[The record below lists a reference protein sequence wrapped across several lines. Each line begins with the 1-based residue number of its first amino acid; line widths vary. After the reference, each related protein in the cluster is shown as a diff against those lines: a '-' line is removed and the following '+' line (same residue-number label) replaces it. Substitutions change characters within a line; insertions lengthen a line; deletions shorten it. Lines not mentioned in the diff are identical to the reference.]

1 MHSIECSKDNAK
13 YAGSWKAKEDCA
25 EHQEKPLR
33 LTDRRRNEGGGAKA
47 EELGLKETLVHCAAV
62 EQLLLLLLLLL
73 VLKWRHPLLAALDR
87 GTDPFNV
94 CVDLIYDRL
103 GPATVQGSSPFQI
116 NVSDH
121 RQWVD

>member
-1 MHSIECSKDNAK
+1 MQQRQCEVCRHHESER
-13 YAGSWKAKEDCA
+13 G
-25 EHQEKPLR
+25 LR
-33 LTDRRRNEGGGAKA
+33 RASREASETDRSKEGEWRMEGRGTRLERDFSSLCCSRPAA
-47 EELGLKETLVHCAAV
+47 AAV
-62 EQLLLLLLLLL
+62 AS
-73 VLKWRHPLLAALDR
+73 PPLAALDR
-87 GTDPFNV
+87 GMDPFNV

>member
-1 MHSIECSKDNAK
+1 MK
-13 YAGSWKAKEDCA
+13 YAGSWKAKEDSA

-33 LTDRRRNEGGGAKA
+33 LTDRRRNEGGGGGKA

-62 EQLLLLLLLLL
+62 EQLVLLLLLLQ
-73 VLKWRHPLLAALDR
+73 WRHPLLAALDR

>member
-1 MHSIECSKDNAK
+1 MK

-33 LTDRRRNEGGGAKA
+33 LTDRRKNGGRAGKA

-62 EQLLLLLLLLL
+62 EQLVLVQLLLL
-73 VLKWRHPLLAALDR
+73 VLQWRHPLLAALDR
-87 GTDPFNV
+87 GMEPFNV

>member
-1 MHSIECSKDNAK
+1 MDSIECSKDNAK
-13 YAGSWKAKEDCA
+13 YAGSWKAKEDSA

-62 EQLLLLLLLLL
+62 EQLLLLL
-73 VLKWRHPLLAALDR
+73 VLQWRHPLLAALDR

>member
-1 MHSIECSKDNAK
+1 MQQRQCEVCRQLESER
-13 YAGSWKAKEDCA
+13 G
-25 EHQEKPLR
+25 LR
-33 LTDRRRNEGGGAKA
+33 RASREASETDRSKEEWTRRSES
-47 EELGLKETLVHCAAV
+47 LKETLVHCAAV
-62 EQLLLLLLLLL
+62 EQLLLLLLQ
-73 VLKWRHPLLAALDR
+73 WRHPLLAALDR

>member
-1 MHSIECSKDNAK
+1 MQQRQCEVCRQLESER
-13 YAGSWKAKEDCA
+13 G
-25 EHQEKPLR
+25 LR
-33 LTDRRRNEGGGAKA
+33 RASREASETDRSKKEWRRKSESRGTRLERDFSSLCCSRAAGATTTTTA
-47 EELGLKETLVHCAAV
+47 IAS
-62 EQLLLLLLLLL
+62 
-73 VLKWRHPLLAALDR
+73 PLLAALDR
-87 GTDPFNV
+87 GMDPFNV